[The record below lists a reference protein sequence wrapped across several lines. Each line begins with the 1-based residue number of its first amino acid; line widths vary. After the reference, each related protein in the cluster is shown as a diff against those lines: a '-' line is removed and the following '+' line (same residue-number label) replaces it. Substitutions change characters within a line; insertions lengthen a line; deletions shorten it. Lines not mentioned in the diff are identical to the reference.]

1 MWCLFMSKVAWN
13 APSGRISGCDLLL
26 FFCFSVCVCV
36 TVTVTLYFPDSSS
49 TSPSA
54 PKESRR
60 SSLESQKVGGEF
72 AEFLKTLRK
81 APALEVSKQVRG
93 FIERIQHNMDI
104 PVDELSEMVQ
114 DFYQNL
120 SDKMATQAV
129 FKGKYMYA
137 LKELASQNKFGP
149 VQ

>member
-1 MWCLFMSKVAWN
+1 MCDVYSCQKLLAMLCLAGSVVVT
-13 APSGRISGCDLLL
+13 
-26 FFCFSVCVCV
+26 FCLSSVLGVCVTV

-81 APALEVSKQVRG
+81 APALEVSKLVRG

-129 FKGKYMYA
+129 FKGKCVYIYIYIYA
-137 LKELASQNKFGP
+137 LKELAF
-149 VQ
+149 